1 MRSKKA
7 FIAVVLAAFLAGIV
21 FTGGVLFASGNYWLD
36 KVIGSQNS
44 EPAPDGSSL
53 RVLNQALSQVSLK
66 KQGLRW

>member
-44 EPAPDGSSL
+44 EPAPDGSSPPGVEPGTIAGIVEKCPK
-53 RVLNQALSQVSLK
+53 RP
-66 KQGLRW
+66 